1 MESVTESPSLQKVVQ
16 VNAEVENWD
25 HRIELEGTL
34 KTIQFHPLSWAG
46 CPLPDLAAQSSIH
59 GLEHLQGWG
68 INNLPYNY
76 HTSYI

>member
-34 KTIQFHPLSWAG
+34 KTIHFQPSAVGRMPPTRQG
-46 CPLPDLAAQSSIH
+46 CPHMGAKR
-59 GLEHLQGWG
+59 
-68 INNLPYNY
+68 
-76 HTSYI
+76 